1 MLGGTPDGSPLR
13 LALRAQL
20 RDDPSGRLIPHSRS
34 VNALPGSRP
43 LEYRDEAVSLMYGE
57 QDQPFR
63 LPENLLVI
71 GTMNTADRSIGL
83 IDAALRRRFHFQA
96 LFPGRPPL
104 ESTLRDWLARNAP

>member
-43 LEYRDEAVSLMYGE
+43 GTIFDRRKRVNFRPALPRWVLRHVAV
-57 QDQPFR
+57 
-63 LPENLLVI
+63 LPRHRI
-71 GTMNTADRSIGL
+71 SPARIAFTTADTRS
-83 IDAALRRRFHFQA
+83 
-96 LFPGRPPL
+96 PTP
-104 ESTLRDWLARNAP
+104 SLAWTFRMW